1 MVEPEKLNEVYGE
14 VVSLIT
20 PSGCQV
26 TIRQQNGD
34 DDDIISNSVMSQD
47 GTSINKFVSGIVVD
61 TDITVSRK
69 LSLNDVLAMKLCDK
83 FFIILASRIFS
94 LGNMLRFS
102 YAWDNMNGPIEYEE
116 DLTNYIWDYSKEDF
130 PFNPPDPGYFKY
142 RIQPHKFGKDT
153 SREIVLY
160 SGKRLKYTFMNG
172 YGEKYLLKLSPEVQ
186 SKNQEL
192 LARDLQLMLDNKW
205 VKVENFKHF
214 SPKEMA
220 EIRREVNDN
229 DRSSEL
235 ITELTNPTNGEKI
248 PYLIVGTPDF
258 FFPREV

>member
-83 FFIILASRIFS
+83 FFLSW
-94 LGNMLRFS
+94 LV
-102 YAWDNMNGPIEYEE
+102 
-116 DLTNYIWDYSKEDF
+116 
-130 PFNPPDPGYFKY
+130 GYF
-142 RIQPHKFGKDT
+142 
-153 SREIVLY
+153 L
-160 SGKRLKYTFMNG
+160 
-172 YGEKYLLKLSPEVQ
+172 
-186 SKNQEL
+186 
-192 LARDLQLMLDNKW
+192 
-205 VKVENFKHF
+205 
-214 SPKEMA
+214 
-220 EIRREVNDN
+220 
-229 DRSSEL
+229 
-235 ITELTNPTNGEKI
+235 
-248 PYLIVGTPDF
+248 
-258 FFPREV
+258 